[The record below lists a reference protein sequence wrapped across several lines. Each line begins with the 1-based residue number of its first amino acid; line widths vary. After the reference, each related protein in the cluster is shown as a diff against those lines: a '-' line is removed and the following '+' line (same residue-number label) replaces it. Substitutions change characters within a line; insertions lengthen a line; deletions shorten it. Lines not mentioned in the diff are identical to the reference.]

1 MTWRPLGRA
10 AVEARPRVLS
20 VMTHQTTLGRRVA
33 AATRWS
39 DQRSRQSGPAV
50 DPQLPGTVDAIIL
63 LLMALRRDM
72 GPWLRQCL
80 RLLRHLA
87 IPAGL
92 LLLTLGYLGTNL
104 HLPTRP
110 HGLLPAEGW
119 WAWYDQGK
127 TLQAMLGWH
136 AHAPDATNQWYQPL
150 YPLAGALGMDL
161 TPKQPF
167 LLPDLLGLLA
177 SFLLFVPLAATLGV
191 GRLIAVSVFLAIT
204 LGEPE
209 ILQNWVI
216 PWNTSLTTP
225 LLLLGLLAAARIGL
239 ASRRR
244 AVWAAG
250 LGAAVGL
257 LPALRPTDML
267 VLLPATFLAGL
278 AVIADRSSW
287 RRTGVIAGA
296 AAAGLGVGLMISL
309 ALYVP
314 IFGLRASPYMVL
326 SGRTGFDWRLLPLHW
341 ITLVVGPRPLFPGR
355 KGLIEVFWWLVPCF
369 VGVVAVL
376 LRRLRTDAL
385 DRRRLVHLMMLGG
398 IAPYWCLYLSY
409 RDLHPV
415 GLWGYHNFHYFMW
428 SMPPLG
434 LYGVFFL
441 RCCAVGVR
449 IAWRGERR
457 RGMQSLLPVIVA
469 TLFVGLSLC
478 WRPQLGPWPQP
489 RPAMPVEMQ
498 NGEILIP
505 GGLSNI
511 RDALL
516 VSALDPHGR
525 IYFGDHSLSEGG
537 RTFGHFTDFR
547 AFPIPGGMMVLPL
560 RRLPHADG
568 VLRFD
573 PAVRLDPTVP
583 PALLRQDMM
592 FGLPCWVPR
601 AIRPDVCAI
610 ESPLPGPLFPTNH
623 QIDFDS
629 KMEGPYLIP
638 GGWTDQ
644 WDGRW
649 TLGYHSSLQFRVPTP
664 RAPGEGVVIE
674 VEGAGFM
681 PRGSD
686 ILAVDVS
693 ANGRRLMQW
702 RISTTREVALRVNV
716 PATVIPADGEV
727 RLTLS
732 ALNARRPSDTIA
744 GDNDHRLLGF
754 RVRAVRLLP
763 WSVRGETNPPM
774 P

>member
-1 MTWRPLGRA
+1 
-10 AVEARPRVLS
+10 
-20 VMTHQTTLGRRVA
+20 MTHQMALDRSVA
-33 AATRWS
+33 AAKIRS
-39 DQRSRQSGPAV
+39 DQRSKRPAPSSGPQ
-50 DPQLPGTVDAIIL
+50 QLPNTGEAVIL
-63 LLMALRRDM
+63 LLLAFRRDI
-72 GPWLRQCL
+72 GPWLRKCL

-87 IPAGL
+87 VPVGL
-92 LLLTLGYLGTNL
+92 LLLVLGYLTTDQ

-110 HGLLPAEGW
+110 HGLVPTEGW

-136 AHAPDATNQWYQPL
+136 AHAPDAVNQWYQPL

-161 TPKQPF
+161 TPSQPF

-177 SFLLFVPLAATLGV
+177 SFLLFVPLAATLGA
-191 GRLIAVSVFLAIT
+191 GRLVTVAVFLAIT
-204 LGEPE
+204 LGEPT
-209 ILQNWVI
+209 IIQSWVI

-225 LLLLGLLAAARIGL
+225 LLLLGLLAAVKIGL
-239 ASRRR
+239 GSRHR
-244 AVWAAG
+244 AIWAGG
-250 LGAAVGL
+250 LGVAIGL
-257 LPALRPTDML
+257 IPALRPTDVL
-267 VLLPATFLAGL
+267 VLVPASGLAGL
-278 AVIADRSSW
+278 AIIADRSSW
-287 RRTGVIAGA
+287 RQTGFITGA
-296 AAAGLGVGLMISL
+296 AAAGLGVGLLVSL
-309 ALYVP
+309 ILYVP

-326 SGRTGFDWRLLPLHW
+326 SGRTGFDWHLLPLHW
-341 ITLVVGPRPLFPGR
+341 ITLVVGPRPLFPGQ

-369 VGVVAVL
+369 VGVAAIV
-376 LRRLRTDAL
+376 LRRLCPDVAP
-385 DRRRLVHLMMLGG
+385 RRRLVHLMVLGG
-398 IAPYWCLYLSY
+398 IVPYWCLYLSY

-415 GLWGYHNFHYFMW
+415 GLWSYHNFHYFVW
-428 SMPPLG
+428 SLPLLG
-434 LYGVFFL
+434 LYGIFL
-441 RCCAVGVR
+441 VRFCVAGIR

-457 RGMQSLLPVIVA
+457 RAVRSVAPVIVG
-469 TLFVGLSLC
+469 TLVVGLSLC
-478 WRPQLGPWPQP
+478 WRPQLGAWPQIGS
-489 RPAMPVEMQ
+489 AAPVEMK
-498 NGEILIP
+498 NDEILIP

-516 VSALDPHGR
+516 VSALDPRGR
-525 IYFGDHSLSEGG
+525 IYFGDHSLLEGG
-537 RTFGHFTDFR
+537 KTFGHFTDFR
-547 AFPIPGGMMVLPL
+547 AFPIPGGMMVLPV
-560 RRLPHADG
+560 RVLPHADG
-568 VLRFD
+568 ILRFD

-583 PALLRQDMM
+583 PALLRQDMV

-601 AIRPDVCAI
+601 AIRPTACAV
-610 ESPLPGPLFPTNH
+610 ESPLPGPLFPANH

-686 ILAVDVS
+686 ILAVDVA
-693 ANGRRLMQW
+693 ANGHRLMQW
-702 RISTTREVALRVNV
+702 RVSTTREVALRVNV
-716 PATVIPADGEV
+716 PASLIPADGEV

-732 ALNARRPSDTIA
+732 ALNARRPVDTIA

-754 RVRAVRLLP
+754 RVRAIRLLP
-763 WSVRGETNPPM
+763 WSLQGDTNPPM